1 MPGGERSEHFVWIPG
16 ARMADSWTEARMSS
30 AQASGAWHRSNS
42 AWDRRAS
49 ATVDLDEIT
58 AALVLSSLSCSPR
71 VNLSYP
77 APEPVVGDSRKRLG
91 SGNSSDCGT
100 GDSSSPSPPPLSKP
114 ITTAPRRDGVNL
126 RDPRPPSPEESE
138 PRKCRGRTAGRTQS
152 GNSVKPSYRC
162 MWPCCDKSLSSTVGI
177 RRHIRTIHLCHGD
190 SEHSNGEED
199 FYYTEIQAG
208 AERCSESPG
217 VPRCASSFPGPRFTE
232 AVGPQQL
239 SAPDV
244 AAPTTPT
251 LSRSAPSCLRQV
263 CVDHTF
269 QVSPESSCSFTLV
282 NLSSPPQVAL
292 LKPRIVFA
300 STPAILHG
308 GKKVR
313 GEAKKC
319 RKVYGVENRSQWCTA
334 CRWKKA
340 CQRFHD

>member
-1 MPGGERSEHFVWIPG
+1 MQLARTLTLQTVLRSERYVWIPG

-30 AQASGAWHRSNS
+30 AQASGAWHSPNS
-42 AWDRRAS
+42 SWDRRAP

-71 VNLSYP
+71 VNLSHP
-77 APEPVVGDSRKRLG
+77 TPEPVLEDSRKRSG
-91 SGNSSDCGT
+91 SGNSSGCWT
-100 GDSSSPSPPPLSKP
+100 GESSSPSPPPL
-114 ITTAPRRDGVNL
+114 TAAPRGDGVTL
-126 RDPRPPSPEESE
+126 CDPRPLSPKESE
-138 PRKCRGRTAGRTQS
+138 PRKCK
-152 GNSVKPSYRC
+152 NSVKPLYRC
-162 MWPCCDKSLSSTVGI
+162 MWPCCSKCLSSTVGI
-177 RRHIRTIHLCHGD
+177 RRHVRTIHLGHGD

-208 AERCSESPG
+208 ADWCSESPG
-217 VPRCASSFPGPRFTE
+217 VPHCASPFLAPPFTE
-232 AVGPQQL
+232 AVGPQPL
-239 SAPDV
+239 GTPDV
-244 AAPTTPT
+244 SAPTTPT
-251 LSRSAPSCLRQV
+251 LSQSAPSCLRQV
-263 CVDHTF
+263 CVDRTY
-269 QVSPESSCSFTLV
+269 QASPESGRSFMLV
-282 NLSSPPQVAL
+282 SFCSPPQEAL

-300 STPAILHG
+300 SSPAILHG